1 MKNQSK
7 VNNRIGEV
15 FAKIK
20 LQKKVFSNINKQEN
34 KIKENKRHKQM
45 LYKILIKDNR
55 EPFKVIQKNNQAKL
69 NYKSE

>member
-1 MKNQSK
+1 M
-7 VNNRIGEV
+7 
-15 FAKIK
+15 
-20 LQKKVFSNINKQEN
+20 VFSEINKQEN

-55 EPFKVIQKNNQAKL
+55 EPFNVIQKNDPAKL